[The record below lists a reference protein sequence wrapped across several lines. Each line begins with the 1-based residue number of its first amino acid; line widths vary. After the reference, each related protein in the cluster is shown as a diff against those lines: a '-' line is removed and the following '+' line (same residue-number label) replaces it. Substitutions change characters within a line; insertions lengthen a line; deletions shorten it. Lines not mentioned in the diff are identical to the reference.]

1 MLKLTSFF
9 ISLQPQII
17 DTKWLNE
24 KGLKQVA
31 TNICT
36 LIHDQPLDSLDLVEC
51 FSNLIKSVMNIQ
63 DSESKSLLF
72 VMKKARGFFKHEL
85 KNEPQEFLRRKLY
98 YNSILKVM
106 KTIDFSSTLQENEKT
121 FVNFV
126 KKNVAKDR
134 KQPQLEEVASEVQLL
149 CEKFTND
156 E

>member
-1 MLKLTSFF
+1 
-9 ISLQPQII
+9 
-17 DTKWLNE
+17 
-24 KGLKQVA
+24 
-31 TNICT
+31 
-36 LIHDQPLDSLDLVEC
+36 
-51 FSNLIKSVMNIQ
+51 MNIQ

-98 YNSILKVM
+98 YNSVLKVM
-106 KTIDFSSTLQENEKT
+106 KTMNFSSSLEENEKT

-126 KKNVAKDR
+126 KKNVAKDK
-134 KQPQLEEVASEVQLL
+134 KQSQLEEVASEVQLI

>member
-1 MLKLTSFF
+1 
-9 ISLQPQII
+9 
-17 DTKWLNE
+17 
-24 KGLKQVA
+24 
-31 TNICT
+31 
-36 LIHDQPLDSLDLVEC
+36 
-51 FSNLIKSVMNIQ
+51 MNIQ

-106 KTIDFSSTLQENEKT
+106 KTIDFSSTLQENERT

-149 CEKFTND
+149 CEKFIND